1 MKNAAFYDVHCHL
14 MNLSHPAFVSII
26 ESLRHRPREVIY
38 SQIASFEYLASS
50 MLKRGGEK
58 VRNLLAVMDNDCAD
72 ILFLMEDDLAGQ
84 FEDAKNAKFKEPAPL
99 REGSLHI
106 GELSFDSLVLTPLVM
121 DFSTPSTLTPDTY
134 YKRPPRKPIEA
145 QIIDIVYAIRRYRAD
160 RPQGFLRVYPFLGL
174 NTKNYRAEGLLAYLE
189 KWFAGYKKDESEFE
203 RRFMSMSANAP
214 DCTPESYGLFAGIKL
229 YPPLGFDPWPDDPAE
244 REKVE
249 ILYSF
254 AESKGIPITTHCDDQ
269 GYRII
274 PLEESLLFTAPARY
288 KPALEKY
295 PNLVLNF
302 AHFGKRYIRMIGG
315 RAQEDWRAQI
325 VDLVLAYPHVYTD
338 FSFTAG
344 EPSFYGELANLLDS
358 LSQNEAEKL
367 SHRILFGSDFMVNLF
382 KVRSYRDYYEL
393 FSQSGLAE
401 EMKLRFCSENPRVF
415 LFGSGE

>member
-1 MKNAAFYDVHCHL
+1 
-14 MNLSHPAFVSII
+14 
-26 ESLRHRPREVIY
+26 
-38 SQIASFEYLASS
+38 
-50 MLKRGGEK
+50 
-58 VRNLLAVMDNDCAD
+58 
-72 ILFLMEDDLAGQ
+72 
-84 FEDAKNAKFKEPAPL
+84 
-99 REGSLHI
+99 
-106 GELSFDSLVLTPLVM
+106 
-121 DFSTPSTLTPDTY
+121 
-134 YKRPPRKPIEA
+134 
-145 QIIDIVYAIRRYRAD
+145 
-160 RPQGFLRVYPFLGL
+160 LRVYPFLGV
-174 NTKNYRAEGLLAYLE
+174 NTKNYQAEGLLAYLE

-203 RRFMSMSANAP
+203 RRFMSMSANAA

-358 LSQNEAEKL
+358 LSRDEAEKL

>member
-1 MKNAAFYDVHCHL
+1 MKNTAFYDVHCHL
-14 MNLSHPAFVSII
+14 MNLSHPAFVAII

-58 VRNLLAVMDNDCAD
+58 LRNLLAVMDNDCAD

-84 FEDAKNAKFKEPAPL
+84 FEDKKKAQFKEPAPL
-99 REGSLHI
+99 RDGALHI
-106 GELSFDSLVLTPLVM
+106 GELSFNALVLTPLVM
-121 DFSTPSTLTPDTY
+121 DFSTPSMFVPDIY
-134 YKRPPRKPIEA
+134 YKRPPQKPIEA
-145 QIIDIVYAIRRYRAD
+145 QIVDIMYAIRRYRAD
-160 RPQGFLRVYPFLGL
+160 RPQGFLRVYPFLGV
-174 NTKNYRAEGLLAYLE
+174 NTKNYRAKELVAYLE

-214 DCTPESYGLFAGIKL
+214 ECAPENYGLFAGIKL

-254 AESKGIPITTHCDDQ
+254 AESRGIPITTHCDDQ

-274 PLEESLLFTAPARY
+274 PLEESLTYTAPMRY
-288 KPALEKY
+288 KPVLEKY
-295 PNLVLNF
+295 PELVLNF

-325 VDLVLAYPHVYTD
+325 IDLVLAHSHVYTD

-344 EPSFYGELANLLDS
+344 EPAFYTELAALLDS
-358 LSQNEAEKL
+358 LSKEEAEKL

-382 KVRSYRDYYEL
+382 KVRSYRDYFEL
-393 FSQSGLAE
+393 FSQSGLPE
-401 EMKLRFCSENPRVF
+401 EVKRRFCSENPKQF
-415 LFGSGE
+415 LFSAN